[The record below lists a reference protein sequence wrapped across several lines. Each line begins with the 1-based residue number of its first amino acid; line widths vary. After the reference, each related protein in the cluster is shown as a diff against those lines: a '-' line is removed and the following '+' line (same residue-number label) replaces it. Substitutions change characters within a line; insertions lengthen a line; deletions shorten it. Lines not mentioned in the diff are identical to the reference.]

1 MRVFLYSCQ
10 IALKNI
16 VSEKW
21 INFLT
26 ILSISVG
33 LLLLTSY
40 LTITLNIDTVIK
52 RWGTGFG
59 MVVYLDDG
67 LSLETKETI
76 KELLKQDS
84 DILELKYVS
93 SDEALKELR
102 EVLGNRS
109 SILES
114 MEANPLPSSFELK
127 LKREAL
133 DPIYIEQ
140 KAARIKEMT
149 GIEDVQYGEKWLS
162 SLNTISVVMQAI
174 ALILGVAIFIAIA
187 FITYS
192 TIKVLFYRRKEEI
205 ETLKLLGATRSFIK
219 MPFLIEGF
227 LIGGVSGIISALSLF
242 ALYRF
247 TVLKFVQFLPSI
259 RGLLVSLPVEA
270 YIAIPFAGALMSLT
284 GSFFATGRIR
294 Y

>member
-10 IALKNI
+10 IAFKNL
-16 VSEKW
+16 VGEKW

-67 LSLETKETI
+67 SSTETKETI

-93 SDEALKELR
+93 SDEALNELR
-102 EVLGNRS
+102 EVLGRRS

-127 LKREAL
+127 LKRDAL
-133 DPIYIEQ
+133 NPIYIEQ

-149 GIEDVQYGEKWLS
+149 GVEDVQYGEKWLS
-162 SLNTISVVMQAI
+162 SLNTISVVMRVI
-174 ALILGVAIFIAIA
+174 ALLLGIAIFTAIA

-192 TIKVLFYRRKEEI
+192 TIKVLFYRRKDEI

-219 MPFLIEGF
+219 MPFLIEG
-227 LIGGVSGIISALSLF
+227 LVIGGVSGVISAVSLF
-242 ALYRF
+242 VLYRF
-247 TVLKFVQFLPSI
+247 TVMKLVEFLPSI
-259 RGLLVSLPVEA
+259 SGLLVSLPAEA

>member
-1 MRVFLYSCQ
+1 MRAFLYSCQ
-10 IALKNI
+10 IAFKNL
-16 VSEKW
+16 VVERW
-21 INFLT
+21 INLLT

-33 LLLLTSY
+33 LLLFTSY

-59 MVVYLDDG
+59 MVVYLGDG
-67 LSLETKETI
+67 LSMETEESI

-102 EVLGNRS
+102 EVLGSRS
-109 SILES
+109 SILDS

-127 LKREAL
+127 LKRETL
-133 DPIYIEQ
+133 TPIYIEK

-149 GIEDVQYGEKWLS
+149 GVEDVQYGEKWLS
-162 SLNTISVVMQAI
+162 SLNTISVVMRVI
-174 ALILGVAIFIAIA
+174 AVLLGAAIFIAIA

-192 TIKVLFYRRKEEI
+192 TIKVLFYRRKDEI

-219 MPFLIEGF
+219 MPFLIEGLF
-227 LIGGVSGIISALSLF
+227 IGGVSGVISALSLF
-242 ALYRF
+242 GLYKF
-247 TVLKFVQFLPSI
+247 TVMKFVEFLPSI
-259 RGLLVSLPVEA
+259 RGLLVSLPLEA
-270 YIAIPFAGALMSLT
+270 YIAIPIAGALMSLT

>member
-10 IALKNI
+10 IAFKNI

-21 INFLT
+21 INLLT

-59 MVVYLDDG
+59 MVVYLDNG
-67 LSLETKETI
+67 LSIEAKNTI

-84 DILELKYVS
+84 DILALKYVS

-114 MEANPLPSSFELK
+114 IEANPLPSSFELK

-133 DPIYIEQ
+133 NPIYIER
-140 KAARIKEMT
+140 KAARIKEMS

-162 SLNTISVVMQAI
+162 SLNTISVVMRAI
-174 ALILGVAIFIAIA
+174 AVLLGVAIFIAIA

-192 TIKVLFYRRKEEI
+192 TIKVLFYRRKAEI

-219 MPFLIEGF
+219 MPFLIEGLF
-227 LIGGVSGIISALSLF
+227 IGGVSGFISAISLF
-242 ALYRF
+242 LLYRF
-247 TVLKFVQFLPSI
+247 TVLKFVEFLPSI
-259 RGLLVSLPVEA
+259 TGLLVSLPVEA
-270 YIAIPFAGALMSLT
+270 YVAIPFAGALMSLT

>member
-1 MRVFLYSCQ
+1 MRVFIYSCQ
-10 IALKNI
+10 IAFKNL

-26 ILSISVG
+26 MLSISVG
-33 LLLLTSY
+33 LLLFTSY

-59 MVVYLDDG
+59 MVVYLEDG
-67 LSLETKETI
+67 LNMEMKETI

-84 DILELKYVS
+84 DIVELRYVS
-93 SDEALKELR
+93 SDAALKELR
-102 EVLGNRS
+102 EVLGHRS
-109 SILES
+109 SIVDS
-114 MEANPLPSSFELK
+114 MEGNPLPSSFELK
-127 LKREAL
+127 LKRETL
-133 DPIYIEQ
+133 NPVYIEQ
-140 KAARIKEMT
+140 KAGRIREMT
-149 GIEDVQYGEKWLS
+149 GVEDVQYGEKWLS
-162 SLNTISVVMQAI
+162 SLNTISVVMNAI
-174 ALILGVAIFIAIA
+174 ALLLGVAIFIAIA

-219 MPFLIEGF
+219 MPFLIEGLF
-227 LIGGVSGIISALSLF
+227 IGGVSGVISALSLF
-242 ALYRF
+242 GLYRF
-247 TVLKFVQFLPSI
+247 TVLKLVEFLPSI
-259 RGLLVSLPVEA
+259 RGLLVSLPLEA
-270 YIAIPFAGALMSLT
+270 YIVIPFAGALMSLT